1 MRALAA
7 TLLAVALA
15 VAGYGVSIVP
25 SATTGMEFLVA
36 RICFIAAGIAIAA
49 AFFFWLAD
57 NRRRAVAGLG
67 APVALGSSTTIA
79 LGISIWW
86 AFRGSI
92 RVSG

>member
-25 SATTGMEFLVA
+25 SATTGVEFLVA
-36 RICFIAAGIAIAA
+36 RVCFIGAAIAIAT

-57 NRRRAVAGLG
+57 IEERLLRVL
-67 APVALGSSTTIA
+67 ALR
-79 LGISIWW
+79 LL
-86 AFRGSI
+86 
-92 RVSG
+92 